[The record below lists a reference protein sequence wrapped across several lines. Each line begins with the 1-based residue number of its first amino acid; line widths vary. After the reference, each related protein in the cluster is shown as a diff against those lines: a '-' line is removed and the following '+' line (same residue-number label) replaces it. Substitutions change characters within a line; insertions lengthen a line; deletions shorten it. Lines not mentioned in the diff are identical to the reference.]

1 MLQASLHG
9 NQKPPP
15 SLFSEPV
22 TLLDDDGFL
31 AHIGQWNEALAQ
43 RIARREGIA
52 YLDESH
58 WRLIRHVRERFLA
71 LGGLPSMRRVCR
83 ATGLSRNEVHE
94 LFGGCMPV
102 WRIAGLPNPGEEA
115 KTYL

>member
-1 MLQASLHG
+1 MLQTSRHD
-9 NQKPPP
+9 NRQPPP
-15 SLFSEPV
+15 SLFLEPV

-31 AHIGQWNEALAQ
+31 ADFGQWNEALAQ

-52 YLDESH
+52 CLDESH

-115 KTYL
+115 KAYL